1 MTLIEFLDKTKK
13 NKILAKLD
21 EFCGVSKL
29 NHLFIKSG
37 KDKIRIFSGS
47 LSKDELNVISQ
58 KIHVEL
64 IGSRIANIDSEETRI
79 AFDAINIPEIKN
91 QINENIIE
99 ITDEQAEKWMTGED
113 LQIET
118 TSNKKYVV
126 VKNRDD
132 LLGVGK
138 IQGTF
143 IKNYVPK
150 ERRAR

>member
-1 MTLIEFLDKTKK
+1 M
-13 NKILAKLD
+13 
-21 EFCGVSKL
+21 
-29 NHLFIKSG
+29 
-37 KDKIRIFSGS
+37 
-47 LSKDELNVISQ
+47 
-58 KIHVEL
+58 HVEL

-79 AFDAINIPEIKN
+79 AFDAINIPEIKS
-91 QINENIIE
+91 QIKENIIE

-118 TSNKKYVV
+118 NSNKKYIVI
-126 VKNRDD
+126 KNKDD